1 MKFYFL
7 IIFFIITNI
16 LFSSNNNYIESTQL
30 AYKPLN
36 HSSLIN
42 IHVAF
47 YKFKPTFGAQW
58 WVSNNLQL
66 SGMISHQVINTAFSL
81 YNNIAIGY
89 YNENI
94 KWFKSSSNFIEISLH
109 KIKYNSLPLRWINC
123 AYKSRY
129 DYKNFIL
136 GYDLNHYFWK
146 DIRNNFIS
154 LIMGYKIANKIIL
167 ELKSNI
173 NNHNVFSSFNCSISF

>member
-42 IHVAF
+42 IHVTF

-66 SGMISHQVINTAFSL
+66 SGMISPQVINADFSL
-81 YNNIAIGY
+81 YNNIALGY

-94 KWFKSSSNFIEISLH
+94 KWLKSSSNFIEISLH
-109 KIKYNSLPLRWINC
+109 KIKYNSLPLRWMNC

-136 GYDLNHYFWK
+136 GYDLNYYFWK

-154 LIMGYKIANKIIL
+154 LIMGFKIANKIIL

-173 NNHNVFSSFNCSISF
+173 NSHDVFTSFSCSMSL